1 MGLLQDDDVGDIGTM
16 PVCRAC
22 GSERV
27 ARDAWACWNPQTGL
41 WELETV
47 FDQEWCHTCEAE
59 TRFVWKRAEDGPRA
73 ATRDLN
79 DRLRRDGIGNGTVVN
94 TRGVQAKGGAFVE
107 KAVAVVRAFDRFN
120 DANDPWGEHD
130 YGAVDVDGETLF
142 WKIDTYD
149 PTLTMMSENPAN
161 EGVTHRVLTI
171 MLASEY

>member
-1 MGLLQDDDVGDIGTM
+1 MGLLQDDDVGDIGTV

-47 FDQEWCHTCEAE
+47 FDQEWCHACEAE
-59 TRFVWKRAEDGPRA
+59 TRFVWKRAVDGPRA

-79 DRLRRDGIGNGTVVN
+79 DRLRRDGIGNGTVVI
-94 TRGVQAKGGAFVE
+94 TRGVQVKGDAFVD
-107 KAVAVVRAFDRFN
+107 KAVAAVRAFDRFN

-130 YGAVDVDGETLF
+130 FGRFELDDQVFL
-142 WKIDTYD
+142 WKIDYYD
-149 PTLTMMSENPAN
+149 RDYHMGSDDPCDPDQTR
-161 EGVTHRVLTI
+161 RVLTVL
-171 MLASEY
+171 LAEEY